1 MYIHTYLPTYLSI
14 YPSFSLSLYL
24 SISLSLYLSI
34 YRSIYLCIYLSI
46 FLSIFL
52 SIHTYIYMCVCS
64 NMCELL
70 NMKHVYSYL
79 FSTCRVRVS
88 RFYQSY
94 LLLLVLLLLLLLF
107 PSTASSRSQCA
118 LPDLNRELQISVG
131 TAGPQPRAP
140 DFSGHC
146 RTSTH
151 ARENVRID
159 ARWNA

>member
-1 MYIHTYLPTYLSI
+1 MYIPTYLPIYLSI
-14 YPSFSLSLYL
+14 HLSLYL

-34 YRSIYLCIYLSI
+34 YLSMYLSI

-52 SIHTYIYMCVCS
+52 SIHTHIYICVCVCS

-159 ARWNA
+159 ARWNAWMKAR